1 MIATKQIA
9 VTDNNS
15 RNYRQH
21 TIIRK
26 KICQKYTKKMSWL
39 NICTIKYRLD
49 GSQCRLFNFI
59 SDVWKFRTYRHSM

>member
-26 KICQKYTKKMSWL
+26 KYAKSIQQQK
-39 NICTIKYRLD
+39 KYLD
-49 GSQCRLFNFI
+49 
-59 SDVWKFRTYRHSM
+59 

>member
-26 KICQKYTKKMSWL
+26 KYAKVYNNKKKY
-39 NICTIKYRLD
+39 LD
-49 GSQCRLFNFI
+49 
-59 SDVWKFRTYRHSM
+59 